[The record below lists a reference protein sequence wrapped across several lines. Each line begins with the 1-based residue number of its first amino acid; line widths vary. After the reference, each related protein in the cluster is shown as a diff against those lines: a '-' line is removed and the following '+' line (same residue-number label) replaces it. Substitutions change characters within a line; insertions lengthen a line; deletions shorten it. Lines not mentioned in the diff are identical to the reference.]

1 MAISSLGCR
10 EFRSSPFRCLHHH
23 KAHANATT
31 ITT

>member
-23 KAHANATT
+23 YEQ
-31 ITT
+31 